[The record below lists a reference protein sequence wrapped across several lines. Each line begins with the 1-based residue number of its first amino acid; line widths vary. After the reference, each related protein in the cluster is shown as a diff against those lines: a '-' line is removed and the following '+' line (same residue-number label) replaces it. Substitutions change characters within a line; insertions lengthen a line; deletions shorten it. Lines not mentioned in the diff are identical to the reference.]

1 MSVSVK
7 YRIIVTEENDLDI
20 LYSYSPCS
28 NRTDCGKHTAVRN
41 NGVDWLTTL
50 VSCADVTQEGF
61 YHVYLSITVSS
72 YRYVKSMSISFHM
85 SENQLVH

>member
-1 MSVSVK
+1 MSVYVK
-7 YRIIVTEENDLDI
+7 CRRIETEENDFDI

-41 NGVDWLTTL
+41 NGVDWLITL

-61 YHVYLSITVSS
+61 YHVYVSITVSS